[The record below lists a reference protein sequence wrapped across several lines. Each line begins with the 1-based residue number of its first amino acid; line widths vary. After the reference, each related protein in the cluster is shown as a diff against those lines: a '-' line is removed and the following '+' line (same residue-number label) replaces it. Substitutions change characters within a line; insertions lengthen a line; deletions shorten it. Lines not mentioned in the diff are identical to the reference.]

1 MHEQKPPQLELS
13 REDLRVVARTVTD
26 APVRSPQL
34 PQRLEFI
41 AELLGDAGRLPAEP
55 VLAWRGSDDAVKHAV
70 IGPKLVV
77 GRRATNGVLAFPDDK
92 LMSGAHFEI
101 TLSGDTCELRDLN
114 SRNGTAVN
122 DPAHRVTHKV
132 LCDGD
137 LILAGNHIFA
147 FLDQSRTV

>member
-1 MHEQKPPQLELS
+1 MEKQNAAPLKLS
-13 REDLRVVARTVTD
+13 RDDLRILARTVTD
-26 APVRSPQL
+26 APVKSPQL

-41 AELLGDAGRLPAEP
+41 AELLGDAGRLPSEP
-55 VLAWRGSDDAVKHAV
+55 VLAWRGSDGVVKHAP
-70 IGPKLVV
+70 IGTKLVV
-77 GRRATNGVLAFPDDK
+77 GRRADGGVLSFPGDK

-101 TLSGDTCELRDLN
+101 CGAGDGCELRDLN

-122 DPAHRVTHKV
+122 DPVHRVTHKV

-147 FLDQSRTV
+147 FLDQSRTA